1 MAASGRLLRA
11 ALGVVLAGCAVP
23 GTAPTRA
30 ATPGEP
36 PPPPG
41 CGEALVA
48 QGREALEAG
57 RLDRAR
63 RLLREA
69 TERCPEDREARRAL
83 LSAVVTLGDAREAA
97 ALAEQIEQDP
107 GAPEDERQQARRLA
121 AGIPPVKTL
130 QALGWVREGM
140 EALGRGDVQGG
151 RWLLDRALVALERD
165 QPPVS
170 LSLPNGP
177 LGALP
182 WKAPTRSPLARRSTP
197 ALAASADGRLLAL
210 GEGQIVRVIEVATG
224 QEVHALPLRGT
235 WARGLAFAPGASGPL
250 GGTELAILAG
260 DGTLRRWDLFTG
272 REHQQDA
279 GGAKEMV
286 GYVPGGLLLTTEEG
300 VAVAEP
306 TGERRLAFP
315 GKLRGH
321 SSAGHLLLEQG
332 RRVVLRGPGKVTWSA
347 PGEASVLLS
356 PEGSWVAAGTRDGVE
371 VTPLG
376 EGVAARRLRARVP
389 GPYRLVAAST
399 SGGRVLGEAG
409 GQALLWEV
417 ESGEVA
423 SREGWRAAGFVG
435 ETALL
440 ELDGR
445 WALWR
450 PGAKAP
456 REIQERPGDRFR
468 EVFAVGPLLLT
479 GGSHE
484 VTYRIRDPESGAGL
498 RAIDPLHAEALQ
510 VPAAR
515 GQEALAGVDPDGAV
529 RLLWPGRGE
538 QAKLPAAGHLTA
550 GVAFVGGKLAAFS
563 EGQLRIFGVGD
574 GRLLALR
581 ERPQVGRQFGALG
594 GGGGGLGGGG
604 NLGGVGGG
612 GTLVTLGPHG
622 WLQLFDVGAVQ
633 ARRTLEGARMPATLA
648 VALSPDGRWV
658 AAGERGGVVRVW
670 DTERGGEPRLV
681 PGDHRG
687 NVQGLA
693 FVGAAR
699 LCSGD
704 DAGEVVCRDLPDG
717 PGEAMRPATPL
728 GEVTGLAET
737 AGGELLV
744 VARSLLGVR
753 VRVFDAVEGK
763 QLRSL
768 GELLPVD
775 GEGTV
780 VQGGVLLAPSTIS
793 GSTLLLRV
801 ADGAPLG
808 ALRVLRDGRG
818 AYFLAPSGAVE
829 LLGTPL
835 GGVGACRVGFR
846 SFPPELCLDRFDRP
860 GSLRRALAGEVP

>member
-1 MAASGRLLRA
+1 M
-11 ALGVVLAGCAVP
+11 
-23 GTAPTRA
+23 
-30 ATPGEP
+30 
-36 PPPPG
+36 
-41 CGEALVA
+41 
-48 QGREALEAG
+48 
-57 RLDRAR
+57 
-63 RLLREA
+63 
-69 TERCPEDREARRAL
+69 L
-83 LSAVVTLGDAREAA
+83 LSTVVTLGDAREAA
-97 ALAEQIEQDP
+97 ELAAQIEQDP
-107 GAPEDERQQARRLA
+107 EAPEDERQQARRLV
-121 AGIPPVKTL
+121 AGMPPVKTL
-130 QALGWVREGM
+130 QALGWVREGT
-140 EALGRGDVQGG
+140 EALKRGDTQGG

-165 QPPVS
+165 QPPVA

-182 WKAPTRSPLARRSTP
+182 WKVSTHSPLARRSAP
-197 ALAASADGRLLAL
+197 ALAATADSRLLAL

-235 WARGLAFAPGASGPL
+235 WVRGLAFAPGASGPL

-272 REHQQDA
+272 REHQEDA
-279 GGAKEMV
+279 GGAKELV
-286 GYVPGGLLLTTEEG
+286 GYVPAGPLLVTEEG

-306 TGERRLAFP
+306 KGERRLSFP

-332 RRVVLRGPGKVTWSA
+332 RRVVLRGPGKVAWSA
-347 PGEASVLLS
+347 PSEASVLLS
-356 PEGSWVAAGTRDGVE
+356 PEGSWVAAGGPDGIDL
-371 VTPLG
+371 TPLG
-376 EGVAARRLRARVP
+376 EGGMARRLRARIP
-389 GPYRLVAAST
+389 GPYRLAAASA
-399 SGGRVLGEAG
+399 SGKRVLGEAG

-423 SREGWRAAGFVG
+423 FREGWRAAGFVG

-456 REIQERPGDRFR
+456 RELQERPGDRFR

-484 VTYRIRDPESGAGL
+484 MTYRIRDPESGAGL
-498 RAIDPLHAEALQ
+498 QAIDPLHAEALQ

-529 RLLWPGRGE
+529 RLLWPERGE

-550 GVAFVGGKLAAFS
+550 GVGFVGGKLAAFS
-563 EGQLRIFGVGD
+563 EGQLRIFGAED

-581 ERPQVGRQFGALG
+581 ERPQVGSHFGAFG
-594 GGGGGLGGGG
+594 GA
-604 NLGGVGGG
+604 
-612 GTLVTLGPHG
+612 GTLATLGPHG

-633 ARRTLEGARMPATLA
+633 ARRTLEGSKLPATLA
-648 VALSPDGRWV
+648 VALSSDGRWV
-658 AAGERGGVVRVW
+658 AVGERGGVVRVW

-681 PGDHRG
+681 LSDHRG
-687 NVQGLA
+687 NVQGA
-693 FVGAAR
+693 TFVGASR

-704 DAGEVVCRDLPDG
+704 EAGEVICREIPEG
-717 PGEAMRPATPL
+717 AWEPMRPATPL

-737 AGGELLV
+737 AEGELLV

-753 VRVFDAVEGK
+753 VRVFDAARGK

-768 GELLPVD
+768 GELVPVD
-775 GEGTV
+775 GEGMA

-801 ADGAPLG
+801 SDGAPLG
-808 ALRVLRDGRG
+808 ALRVLRNGRG

-846 SFPPELCLDRFDRP
+846 SFPAELCLDRFERP